1 MSSIKL
7 PRPIPPLS
15 HVRAWSAISD
25 LMSGPVYGIGS
36 SSRTVTAGCASI
48 LDRNWGTKNS
58 DLISREPGIPFRRV
72 ATCRGSSVPT
82 NPVPLPH
89 HNKQS
94 SPPVVDLARQS
105 RFQVDDD
112 GDLHEQILHIEA
124 HIEELTDIIERCRKI
139 ILFSKVAVAA
149 GGILILATIIGAVG
163 FDPAVL
169 IGAIAAVIGGTVV
182 FGSNTSTLKQT
193 MIDMKA
199 ADAHRTELIS
209 RMDLKVV
216 GDGEVEN

>member
-1 MSSIKL
+1 M
-7 PRPIPPLS
+7 
-15 HVRAWSAISD
+15 
-25 LMSGPVYGIGS
+25 
-36 SSRTVTAGCASI
+36 
-48 LDRNWGTKNS
+48 
-58 DLISREPGIPFRRV
+58 
-72 ATCRGSSVPT
+72 PT
-82 NPVPLPH
+82 NPVPLPQ
-89 HNKQS
+89 HNNQP

-105 RFQVDDD
+105 RVPMDDD

-182 FGSNTSTLKQT
+182 FGSNMSTLKQT
-193 MIDMKA
+193 MTDMKA
-199 ADAHRTELIS
+199 AEAHRTELIS

-216 GDGEVEN
+216 GDGKFES